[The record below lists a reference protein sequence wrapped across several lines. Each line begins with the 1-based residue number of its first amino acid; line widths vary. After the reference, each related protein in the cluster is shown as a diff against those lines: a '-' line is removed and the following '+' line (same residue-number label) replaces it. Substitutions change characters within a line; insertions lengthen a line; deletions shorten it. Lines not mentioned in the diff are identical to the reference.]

1 MIDQARLLEPTVEL
15 GTPSRSRTITLISA
29 GGLAIPLL
37 VPRSISANRTIALP
51 TPITGRQDIG
61 LRAEFDALVEV
72 WRAETLYLSGADIE
86 LHPAYLQIIAMGK
99 PAVPLILSEMRKSGG
114 HFFRALAAITGKDPA
129 QNSTTVTAA
138 TDAWLRWGRERGLLQ
153 S

>member
-1 MIDQARLLEPTVEL
+1 MIDQARLLEPTVEFGAASL
-15 GTPSRSRTITLISA
+15 SRTITLIPA

-37 VPRSISANRTIALP
+37 VPRSISANRTIVLP
-51 TPITGRQDIG
+51 TPHTGTRDTG
-61 LRAEFDALVEV
+61 LRAEFDALVKV

-99 PAVPLILSEMRKSGG
+99 PAIPFILSEMQQSGG
-114 HFFRALAAITGKDPA
+114 HFFRALAAITGEDPA

-138 TDAWLRWGRERGLLQ
+138 TDAWLRWGRDRDLVH